1 MRAAI
6 CWNVCPRPPPLLTVF
21 GLYWVL
27 LSLKINWSIWLY
39 VALVPILIA
48 VCAGIIK
55 LAEEFGDRQL

>member
-1 MRAAI
+1 MVVTVYDAAFY
-6 CWNVCPRPPPLLTVF
+6 PPLLTVF

-27 LSLKINWSIWLY
+27 ASLNINWSIWLY
-39 VALVPILIA
+39 VVLVPVLIA